1 MYNHVDSLII
11 ASEAENDDVRPIMEG
26 VTDTLPVSKVH
37 DVFCKATSDY
47 AGNISSLPPVQPRG
61 ATVFLFNLGDDE
73 AQWELKKK
81 KFRFVHS
88 G

>member
-11 ASEAENDDVRPIMEG
+11 AIEADVRPIMEE
-26 VTDTLPVSKVH
+26 VTDTLPVSEVH
-37 DVFCKATSDY
+37 DVFCKATSDC
-47 AGNISSLPPVQPRG
+47 ASNISSLPPVQPRV

-81 KFRFVHS
+81 KFRFVYS